1 MKQRSVISLSLATAF
16 VFLAFVSPSLAQQAP
31 KPTTAKI
38 VEVQI
43 PIAVLDV
50 QKILRDSS
58 AVKNIRE
65 QVAKYGSTFE
75 NELEKE
81 RNEIRTANKE
91 LTQQRTIL
99 SPDAFAEK
107 RRIFEE
113 KVVGVQRL
121 VQQRQRELDTSRNKA
136 MAKVNKAYTEIVA
149 KLAAERN
156 LGIILRKSQ
165 TVFTVN
171 TLDVTQDVLSRLN
184 KNLPT
189 VKIDKPGSKVAKP
202 EK

>member
-1 MKQRSVISLSLATAF
+1 MKQLSVISLATAF

-31 KPTTAKI
+31 KPETGRI
-38 VEVQI
+38 VEVNI
-43 PIAVLDV
+43 PLAVLDV

-58 AVKNIRE
+58 AMKNIRE
-65 QVAKYGSTFE
+65 QVIKYGSTFE
-75 NELEKE
+75 KEIEKE
-81 RNEIRTANKE
+81 RNEIRSTNQE
-91 LTQQRTIL
+91 LARQRTIL

-107 RRIFEE
+107 RRLFEE

-121 VQQRQRELDTSRNKA
+121 VQQRQRELDASRNKA
-136 MAKVNKAYTEIVA
+136 MAEVNKVYTEIVA

-156 LGIILRKSQ
+156 LAVILRKVQ
-165 TVFTVN
+165 TVFTVS
-171 TLDVTQDVLSRLN
+171 TLDVTQEILSRLN
-184 KNLPT
+184 NKLPT